1 MIEGV
6 SLKRLI
12 VLSSFILLSGCFGF
26 GGPNEQVVLDI
37 YREMHQPAES
47 IEKLDCSKVGYGLPS
62 EKEWPI
68 YECTVGLK
76 FPQGIGYDNAT
87 FIYQDEWKLQAS
99 EVIEKQR
106 AAGVFGKL

>member
-1 MIEGV
+1 M
-6 SLKRLI
+6 KRLI
-12 VLSSFILLSGCFGF
+12 ILSSFIFVVGCSSG
-26 GGPNEQVVLDI
+26 PSESVVLDI

-68 YECTVGLK
+68 YECSVGLK
-76 FPQGIGYDNAT
+76 FDKGIGYDNAT